1 MRNNCGINIPVQS
14 RTIMIKKTEF
24 FIGFRYLNS
33 KKSNGFISFVSMM
46 SLTGIVLGVATLI
59 TILSVMNGFENELR
73 DRLLSMSAHGYI
85 EGPMNKNEWENQY
98 RLISES
104 EEVNAISPTIVFN
117 GIIKDGSSI
126 RSVNV
131 NGIIP
136 EYESKILG
144 NNIQFIAGDIASLT
158 EDSNS
163 VLIGKNLAF
172 SLNLFIDDDILLM
185 IPIVD
190 NGVIEPILSKFKV
203 RGFFEAGIQEHDNSL
218 VLMNFYD
225 ASKLLPA
232 DDNFRLRYIIDDP
245 MLSQES
251 SKKLTELL
259 GKKYSITDWTQ
270 ENSAY
275 FGAIKLEKVM
285 MSIILMLVIAVAAFN
300 IIASLIMTVTEK
312 RGDIAVLRTLGISS
326 RSIKNIF
333 LYQGS
338 LISFLGVTA
347 GVILGCVVALNTP
360 EWAPML
366 ENFFGFQIMPSDVF
380 YVTRIPSIVKIG
392 DIALISFFSFLITSV
407 ASYYPARRATQ
418 IEPASI
424 LRGE

>member
-1 MRNNCGINIPVQS
+1 
-14 RTIMIKKTEF
+14 MIKKTEF

-73 DRLLSMSAHGYI
+73 NRLLSMSAHGYI
-85 EGPMNKNEWENQY
+85 EGPISENEWENQHK
-98 RLISES
+98 LISES
-104 EEVNAISPTIVFN
+104 DEVKAISPTFVFN
-117 GIIKDGSSI
+117 GIIKDGPSI

-131 NGIIP
+131 NGVIP

-144 NNIQFIAGDIASLT
+144 NNIKFIAGDIGSLT
-158 EDSNS
+158 KDSNS
-163 VLIGKNLAF
+163 VLIGQNLAY
-172 SLNLFIDDDILLM
+172 SLNLFIDDEILLM
-185 IPIVD
+185 IPIVN

-203 RGFFEAGIQEHDNSL
+203 KGFFEAGIQEHDSSL

-225 ASKLLPA
+225 ASKLLTTNN
-232 DDNFRLRYIIDDP
+232 NFRLRYSVDDP
-245 MLSQES
+245 MLSQETS
-251 SKKLTELL
+251 EKLSELL
-259 GKKYSITDWTQ
+259 GNKYSIIDWTQ

-285 MSIILMLVIAVAAFN
+285 MSIVLMLVIAVAAFN

-312 RGDIAVLRTLGISS
+312 KDDIAVLRTLGISS
-326 RSIKNIF
+326 RSIQNIF

-338 LISFLGVTA
+338 LISFVGVTV
-347 GVILGCVVALNTP
+347 GVILGCVIAINTP

-380 YVTRIPSIVKIG
+380 YVTRIPSIVNTG
-392 DIALISFFSFLITSV
+392 DIALIAFFSFLITTL
-407 ASYYPARRATQ
+407 ASYYPARRATE
-418 IEPASI
+418 IEPAAV